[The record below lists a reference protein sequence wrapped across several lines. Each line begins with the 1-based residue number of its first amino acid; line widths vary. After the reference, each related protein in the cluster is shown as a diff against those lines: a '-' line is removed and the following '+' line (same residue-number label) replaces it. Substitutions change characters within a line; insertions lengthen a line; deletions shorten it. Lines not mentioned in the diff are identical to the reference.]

1 MIEESR
7 QCRKCYLTKPIEE
20 FTFVDINKIFRRRK
34 CKSCRAEQNLDWRLR
49 NPDKTKQYVRDADE
63 RVRNGENPHRFQA
76 KKIRINNSNMIR
88 RIFICRDKSFI
99 KHFGCIKKV
108 FMNRFEKYFEK
119 NPGMGWH
126 NYGAWHMDHIKPMKE
141 FDLDTEASRKLCNHY
156 TNVRPAWALVNM
168 QKSSKYEVE
177 QTI

>member
-1 MIEESR
+1 MIKENK
-7 QCRKCYLTKPIEE
+7 QCSKCYLTKPIEE
-20 FTFVDINKIFRRRK
+20 FTFIDVDKIWRRNQ
-34 CKSCRAEQNLDWRLR
+34 CKECRAEQHKDWRIKNPEKVREQTRRQDEKAR
-49 NPDKTKQYVRDADE
+49 NNKSS
-63 RVRNGENPHRFQA
+63 HRYQA
-76 KKIRINNSNMIR
+76 KKIRVNNNSMVRN
-88 RIFICRDKSFI
+88 IFKTRDKTFL
-99 KHFGCIKKV
+99 KHFGCSKKM

-119 NPGMGWH
+119 NPGMSWQ

-156 TNVRPAWALVNM
+156 TNVRPVWALTNM